1 MTYFTSIILLSYNT
15 YPYTK
20 ACIES
25 IRRHTEPGTYEIIV
39 IDNASQDESVDWLKE
54 QTDCILICNREN
66 VGFPKGCNQGMEIA
80 KGSEILL
87 LNNDVIVTPGW
98 LVQLRQALYSSPMVG
113 AVSCMSNSC
122 SNFQQVDASY
132 DTLEELDTFAKDY
145 HSHNALHWIPWM
157 ILVGFC
163 FLLKREVFHKI
174 GYMDEQFSP
183 GNYEDNDYSFRVWVA
198 GYQLLLCKDTFI
210 HHFGSVSF
218 KKRDAASQ
226 QRYFDLLQRNRNKF
240 LQKWKLTDSFDVF
253 HSQIDML
260 WKNENPKHILLLD
273 CDCGADLFYWN
284 DREPESEFSGVTRS
298 KTGYEILKNVFHMG
312 HASYPMELAEA
323 IENSY
328 DIILLLTPL
337 EELSIPQEPFLA
349 QIRRHLRPNG
359 KFFYLRK
366 DKLLTLQ
373 APGNGGARPC

>member
-1 MTYFTSIILLSYNT
+1 MFLLMTWVIGVCTNT
-15 YPYTK
+15 ADLFYRQ
-20 ACIES
+20 
-25 IRRHTEPGTYEIIV
+25 RR
-39 IDNASQDESVDWLKE
+39 
-54 QTDCILICNREN
+54 NREN
-66 VGFPKGCNQGMEIA
+66 YEKKYLDKNRVRDINVR
-80 KGSEILL
+80 LL
-87 LNNDVIVTPGW
+87 FW
-98 LVQLRQALYSSPMVG
+98 
-113 AVSCMSNSC
+113 
-122 SNFQQVDASY
+122 
-132 DTLEELDTFAKDY
+132 
-145 HSHNALHWIPWM
+145 
-157 ILVGFC
+157 
-163 FLLKREVFHKI
+163 KRGI
-174 GYMDEQFSP
+174 
-183 GNYEDNDYSFRVWVA
+183 
-198 GYQLLLCKDTFI
+198 
-210 HHFGSVSF
+210 
-218 KKRDAASQ
+218 
-226 QRYFDLLQRNRNKF
+226 
-240 LQKWKLTDSFDVF
+240 
-253 HSQIDML
+253 
-260 WKNENPKHILLLD
+260 D